1 MLGSGTSRHFRE
13 VRSMSGLRKVLLY
26 SHDTYGLGHLRR
38 NLAIARHLLSSV
50 PGVQVVL
57 ASGSTVA
64 DRFELPEG
72 LKLVELPP
80 VMKTGKEQYRSRE
93 PGMDLSLVR
102 RARTAVLADV
112 VVRWQPDVLLVD
124 HSPQGMKGELLGVF
138 EAIRSSSRR
147 TKVVLGLRDILDDP
161 AHVRRIWSADGVYET
176 LEQVYDKVLVYGE
189 PGEFDV
195 VAEYG
200 LPPSVTERMIHCG
213 YVASAPPSAPR
224 RPGGL
229 AEGARYILG
238 TVGGGGDGAEVLI
251 ATLRVAGRLGL
262 VPVVACGPLMP
273 EPERVAVQALAA
285 SIPGAVAVE
294 YFEDLARVALGA
306 EAIVTRGGY
315 NSQCEL
321 VPLGVPTVV
330 VPRVWPRRE
339 QLMRARAFA
348 ARGLVEVV
356 EPDGGQSLEDQLEA
370 ALEHAI
376 AYPPRRSSTLDLGG
390 LEKMR
395 DALVEVTASDAD
407 VPMAARVP
415 EPSLAMRA

>member
-1 MLGSGTSRHFRE
+1 
-13 VRSMSGLRKVLLY
+13 MSGLRKVLLY

-64 DRFELPEG
+64 DRFELPAG
-72 LKLVELPP
+72 LQLVELPP
-80 VMKTGKEQYRSRE
+80 VMKTGKEQYQSRE
-93 PGMDLSLVR
+93 PGMELSLVR
-102 RARTAVLADV
+102 RARTAVLEDV

-138 EAIRSSSRR
+138 DALRASSPR

-161 AHVRRIWSADGVYET
+161 VHVRRVWSADGVYET
-176 LEQVYDKVLVYGE
+176 IERVYDKVLVYGE
-189 PGEFDV
+189 PGQFDV

-200 LPPSVTERMIHCG
+200 LSPEVTERLVHCG
-213 YVASAPPSAPR
+213 YVASTPPSSPR
-224 RPGGL
+224 RPAGL
-229 AEGARYILG
+229 AEGARYVLA

-262 VPVVACGPLMP
+262 IPVVACGPLMP
-273 EPERVAVQALAA
+273 DPERIAVQALAS
-285 SIPGAVAVE
+285 SIPGAAAVE
-294 YFEDLARVALGA
+294 HFDDLASVALGA
-306 EAIVTRGGY
+306 DAIVTRGGY
-315 NSQCEL
+315 NSHCEL

-348 ARGLVEVV
+348 ARGLVQVV
-356 EPDGGQSLEDQLEA
+356 EPEGTRSLEELLEA
-370 ALEHAI
+370 ALAEATTN
-376 AYPPRRSSTLDLGG
+376 PRPRSSTLDLGG

-395 DALVEVTASDAD
+395 EALLAVTGPDAEQSVAS
-407 VPMAARVP
+407 RVL
-415 EPSLAMRA
+415 EASVAMRA